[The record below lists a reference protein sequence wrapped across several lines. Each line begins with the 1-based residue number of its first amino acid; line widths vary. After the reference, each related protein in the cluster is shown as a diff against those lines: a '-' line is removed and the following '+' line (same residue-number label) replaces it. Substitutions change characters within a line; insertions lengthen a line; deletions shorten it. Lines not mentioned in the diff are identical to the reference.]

1 MVIPSV
7 KGLDLKALK
16 SMLKKE
22 SCYTTILTTARI
34 RGTEKINIID
44 ETVGTSTSRSILH
57 DQSVDADDTFGQVIA
72 QFKGTQLSYELLQ
85 SLYLVDQSKD
95 LPVLSML
102 VVKDHYSMLSD
113 KQYPTFVLR
122 DAQRGSGR
130 EVWSWGDQ
138 MDQLFVH
145 KMSEVL
151 RVLMI
156 FKLLQTGPEVERGS
170 IDIYNKFAQ
179 PNYRFLHQELVA
191 LNSFPRQALT
201 SILYEAGPASLSH
214 HHLRSSD
221 SMLMGTWVKFVLG
234 LFVQAKPDYDWENS
248 LGLFL
253 NVVNGALLLY
263 SEDLSILRQAL
274 AALIVV
280 ASKFVNVFQRHGYEM
295 VTPTLIQVYAS
306 HMSNKLITNAL
317 KFVWGQF
324 YMLNLDSNVFVMQAI
339 AATAT
344 LLSEEAAKLSA
355 SSGTPLRSSL
365 LSQHL
370 SPALVQGNNARAV
383 FQLLQSLD
391 SENPPRDDLH
401 IMSECPMEQRML
413 NIHWQPLTLQT
424 TFYLCITVA
433 SWNPEAVR
441 GMQVLVFVDHLIPMF
456 LSAISLPRTSTFVLE
471 SMKSLVKGCDAITKP
486 QSWKG
491 DFLSSRR
498 DTQQTDTQHN
508 LDLVTGDRDT
518 LPQQQ
523 RPSLFTAA
531 PVERKTSRVAKLYRR
546 IVNPSKTE
554 EVSEGSAFFRQTN
567 LDKAISSLQPMGHL
581 EYVGGFKRRLQATNQ
596 RVLQLS
602 RESLLSLSS
611 KMVLHEATL
620 LRERSGAGSKT
631 VVRLDAQTTAYLTA
645 IAVQVLKI
653 GGTNEDTLN
662 SQGLCSFME
671 SLLPNIEWTDAHFGS
686 FHNIVNRLVKLF
698 RMLGRVRIL
707 LAWDGL
713 TVFLKGITQCIKSC
727 DRLAAQEQIFVKLKM
742 LLEVI
747 VRAPAQERGGGGGQD
762 GSPSQGGNV
771 GRRRPLL
778 HFAPPGFTEAVVK
791 LISQL
796 MVTTK
801 DAPNPRLQYHLSDL
815 LSPKLVITIF
825 PKILLPLC
833 IHLGLREDLE
843 RLSEQDLE
851 FLLQLLDKKVE
862 NILKLSRPPLHPS
875 HFMDPSRTEIP
886 ADMFC
891 RAIKVFCCAF
901 SESFT
906 LTDWSRVAQ
915 WIMSL
920 SLRRLEGLRPS
931 KPHVSDEQTGSS
943 SSLLSSTSSRSSR
956 HTSVSGQ
963 SNFDSYLAYYKAL
976 LTHVYEGLLCVH
988 HIPLF
993 SFIWPLLG
1001 QLESLLSEVERC
1013 VKVESPVQ
1021 LQAFRNCIDKCQSLR
1036 RQGQSHTARS
1046 KNDLLTSYKD
1056 ELKSPSSH
1064 SKFKRASTIIEHSRP
1079 PRHPK
1084 RRLSYQHSLP
1094 SIGEEGGTGNA
1105 RKGKKRSD
1113 ARPNF
1118 LKFSNPPPE
1127 ESRSKRAVV
1136 VMKGEDLK
1144 KRPARASAG
1153 ETSTKGSVSSTDG
1166 VTASKQTS
1174 QTSTSFQPKRTAGR
1188 KNVGSQQP
1196 TALSPLTSP
1205 PVEASPRRVRKAR
1218 KPPAEKQSRNPPLSQ
1233 LRDDSKFTSS
1243 EFQADVEDF
1252 DAVSP
1257 MEERKT
1263 EGCIVT
1269 ANEMALTPIS
1279 RATVTIEAEVH
1290 LESGERHK
1298 LDTKEASITSVSSLI
1313 LPPPPS
1319 PRPSSRSASPISSPS
1334 LIIRHFPPLTL
1345 SPPPKSHSPRT
1356 SPFPNN
1362 TTTTA
1367 TIPPTEGGD
1376 SYAHN
1381 CSSDLLIPRERADS
1395 SPPPPSRDSLHD
1407 SSPCE
1412 TETDTDTLLPRP
1424 TSSNSG
1430 GSLPR
1435 GKALSPNS
1443 PTSSTRKLSSVR
1455 PGSGKAKGGSV
1466 LLNTPGLAEDSDC

>member
-1 MVIPSV
+1 MIEDPRLLFRPLLNRFNRLYQEISDRTNRYSQVAFIKSLKEILHPLHVILQSFPSLPPKAAHFLFNSFIGIITRHTDQPCTFSTEIIQSVLLLLTMVIPSV

-662 SQGLCSFME
+662 SQGLCR
-671 SLLPNIEWTDAHFGS
+671 W
-686 FHNIVNRLVKLF
+686 
-698 RMLGRVRIL
+698 
-707 LAWDGL
+707 
-713 TVFLKGITQCIKSC
+713 
-727 DRLAAQEQIFVKLKM
+727 
-742 LLEVI
+742 
-747 VRAPAQERGGGGGQD
+747 
-762 GSPSQGGNV
+762 
-771 GRRRPLL
+771 
-778 HFAPPGFTEAVVK
+778 
-791 LISQL
+791 
-796 MVTTK
+796 
-801 DAPNPRLQYHLSDL
+801 
-815 LSPKLVITIF
+815 
-825 PKILLPLC
+825 
-833 IHLGLREDLE
+833 
-843 RLSEQDLE
+843 
-851 FLLQLLDKKVE
+851 
-862 NILKLSRPPLHPS
+862 
-875 HFMDPSRTEIP
+875 
-886 ADMFC
+886 
-891 RAIKVFCCAF
+891 VFC
-901 SESFT
+901 
-906 LTDWSRVAQ
+906 
-915 WIMSL
+915 
-920 SLRRLEGLRPS
+920 
-931 KPHVSDEQTGSS
+931 
-943 SSLLSSTSSRSSR
+943 
-956 HTSVSGQ
+956 
-963 SNFDSYLAYYKAL
+963 
-976 LTHVYEGLLCVH
+976 LCVVG
-988 HIPLF
+988 F
-993 SFIWPLLG
+993 
-1001 QLESLLSEVERC
+1001 
-1013 VKVESPVQ
+1013 VQ
-1021 LQAFRNCIDKCQSLR
+1021 
-1036 RQGQSHTARS
+1036 GH
-1046 KNDLLTSYKD
+1046 
-1056 ELKSPSSH
+1056 
-1064 SKFKRASTIIEHSRP
+1064 
-1079 PRHPK
+1079 
-1084 RRLSYQHSLP
+1084 
-1094 SIGEEGGTGNA
+1094 
-1105 RKGKKRSD
+1105 
-1113 ARPNF
+1113 
-1118 LKFSNPPPE
+1118 
-1127 ESRSKRAVV
+1127 
-1136 VMKGEDLK
+1136 
-1144 KRPARASAG
+1144 
-1153 ETSTKGSVSSTDG
+1153 
-1166 VTASKQTS
+1166 
-1174 QTSTSFQPKRTAGR
+1174 
-1188 KNVGSQQP
+1188 
-1196 TALSPLTSP
+1196 
-1205 PVEASPRRVRKAR
+1205 
-1218 KPPAEKQSRNPPLSQ
+1218 
-1233 LRDDSKFTSS
+1233 
-1243 EFQADVEDF
+1243 QAD
-1252 DAVSP
+1252 
-1257 MEERKT
+1257 
-1263 EGCIVT
+1263 IV
-1269 ANEMALTPIS
+1269 
-1279 RATVTIEAEVH
+1279 
-1290 LESGERHK
+1290 
-1298 LDTKEASITSVSSLI
+1298 
-1313 LPPPPS
+1313 
-1319 PRPSSRSASPISSPS
+1319 
-1334 LIIRHFPPLTL
+1334 
-1345 SPPPKSHSPRT
+1345 
-1356 SPFPNN
+1356 
-1362 TTTTA
+1362 
-1367 TIPPTEGGD
+1367 
-1376 SYAHN
+1376 
-1381 CSSDLLIPRERADS
+1381 
-1395 SPPPPSRDSLHD
+1395 
-1407 SSPCE
+1407 
-1412 TETDTDTLLPRP
+1412 
-1424 TSSNSG
+1424 
-1430 GSLPR
+1430 
-1435 GKALSPNS
+1435 
-1443 PTSSTRKLSSVR
+1443 
-1455 PGSGKAKGGSV
+1455 
-1466 LLNTPGLAEDSDC
+1466 LNTRQVART